1 MAPDEQRER
10 DDLALVLDTWL
21 AIVNIEIAN
30 QERLSQPTLPARV
43 TPAML
48 QQKLRIRRRALLKAS

>member
-10 DDLALVLDTWL
+10 DELALVLDTWL
-21 AIVNIEIAN
+21 AIVAIELAT
-30 QERLSQPTLPARV
+30 QERLSQPIPARV

-48 QQKLRIRRRALLKAS
+48 QQKLRIRRRELLRKAS

>member
-21 AIVNIEIAN
+21 AIIAVELAN
-30 QERLSQPTLPARV
+30 QERLNQPAPPTRV
-43 TPAML
+43 SPVVL
-48 QQKLRIRRRALLKAS
+48 QKKLRRADLLRKAS